1 MYSFVFAIFF
11 GLLLLG
17 IPVAFSIIATG
28 IAFIE
33 ITDIKPLIIL
43 ATKITTGADSFPFL
57 AIPLFILVGNLMN
70 FGGISRRLVRWAN
83 CLVGWMPGGIG
94 AVCIFASMIFG
105 ALTGS
110 GPATVAAI
118 GSITIPAMIA
128 AGYDRG
134 EACGI
139 ANVAGAMGPI
149 IPPSITMIVYACS
162 MGVPVTD
169 MFVGGIV
176 PGIMIGLMM
185 IAMNIFRARRNPN
198 VIARKNEYHFS
209 GKELIYSTVGTLPA
223 LGLIV
228 VILGGI
234 YGGVFTPTEAAAA
247 GVVYALIVGL
257 VIYRELKPSAFPKIM
272 EETLK
277 TSAMVTFI
285 LSAANVLAWIFAVT
299 QLPAT
304 ISAAFSQIL
313 TTKATYMIFTMIF
326 LIIVGA
332 LIDSTTAVVIIAP
345 IIVPLGVSLGID
357 PLHLGVLYCI
367 NVAIGYGTPPF
378 GYNLFMAM
386 SVGKA
391 KFNEVAKGSLPY
403 LLVQL
408 VAIFIIAFCPKIVTF
423 LPDLLG

>member
-1 MYSFVFAIFF
+1 MYSFVFIIFF
-11 GLLLLG
+11 GLLVLG
-17 IPVAFSIIATG
+17 IPVAFSIITTG
-28 IAFIE
+28 IAFVE
-33 ITDIKPLIIL
+33 ITHIKPLIIL

-70 FGGISRRLVRWAN
+70 FGGISKRLVRWSN
-83 CLVGWMPGGIG
+83 NLVGWMPGGIG

-118 GSITIPAMIA
+118 GSITIPAMMA
-128 AGYDRG
+128 SGYERG

-139 ANVAGAMGPI
+139 ASAAGAMGPI

-169 MFVGGIV
+169 MFVGGIL
-176 PGIMIGLMM
+176 PGIMIGFLM
-185 IAMNIFRARRNPN
+185 IAMNIFRARRNPA
-198 VIARKNEYHFS
+198 ILAHRKEYHFS
-209 GKELIYSTVGTLPA
+209 GKELISSTISTLPA

-247 GVVYALIVGL
+247 GVVYALIIGML
-257 VIYRELKPSAFPKIM
+257 GYRELKFSAFPKIL

-285 LSAANVLAWIFAVT
+285 LSAANILAWIFAVT

-304 ISAAFSQIL
+304 ITAVFTKIL
-313 TTKATYMIFTMIF
+313 TTQTQYLIFSMIF

-332 LIDSTTAVVIIAP
+332 LIDSTTAVVIVAP
-345 IIVPLGVSLGID
+345 IIVPLGIALGID

-367 NVAIGYGTPPF
+367 NVSIGYGTPPF

-391 KFNEVAKGSLPY
+391 EFNEVAKGSMPY
-403 LLVQL
+403 LLMQIL
-408 VAIFIIAFCPKIVTF
+408 AIFILAFCPSIITF
-423 LPDLLG
+423 LPSLLK